1 MPIPRLFRGGSDEE
15 RIVAR
20 LNGLAA
26 IAPRMVGTPSFG
38 VYFPPAHD
46 LGVPAINSHKP
57 AFSGHISTM
66 GAAAIV

>member
-15 RIVAR
+15 WIVAM

-26 IAPRMVGTPSFG
+26 IDSRMVGTPSFG
-38 VYFPPAHD
+38 VYFPLAHD
-46 LGVPAINSHKP
+46 PGVSAIDSHKP